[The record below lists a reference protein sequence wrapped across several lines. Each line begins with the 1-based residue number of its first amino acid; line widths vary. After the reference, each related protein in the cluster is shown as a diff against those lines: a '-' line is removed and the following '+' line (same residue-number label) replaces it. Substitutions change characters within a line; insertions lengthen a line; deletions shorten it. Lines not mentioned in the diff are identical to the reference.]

1 MNAVAVDTV
10 FMFVV
15 LIEFQP
21 CFFKLYILGIVG
33 LINCLFCAVIIFCIV
48 LWETDSLRF
57 MRLHNC
63 WIIKQFWDIQ
73 KELHG
78 INKMETP
85 LDVFHF

>member
-21 CFFKLYILGIVG
+21 CFFKLYIIGIVG

-48 LWETDSLRF
+48 LWETDSL
-57 MRLHNC
+57 
-63 WIIKQFWDIQ
+63 
-73 KELHG
+73 
-78 INKMETP
+78 
-85 LDVFHF
+85 